1 MATHGWTN
9 EAANQL
15 YYPRGDTTYETTP
28 PIRTYATPT
37 PLTTSTNA
45 SIAQDTSDFAAD
57 FVHESVVAFEP
68 RHASIYYSSHV
79 ANDGST
85 GIWPGT
91 GAYPASPDVLTQTE
105 ALSDVAQ
112 SYADWLSL
120 GGDIA
125 RVQEG
130 VTLLSAYEPMCSFG
144 QASGGV
150 SAGGSTLPVPRPVV
164 ASEKILCASASR
176 RFRQPKY
183 RCRHCPSEFTTK
195 QNCTRQLRRLPGVEV
210 FLTQLHLGH
219 INAHWGLKQ
228 FRCTCGK
235 RFTTKSDM
243 TRHQR
248 KSHQVSGAGRL
259 IDLARV

>member
-9 EAANQL
+9 EAASQL
-15 YYPRGDTTYETTP
+15 YYPRGDITYGTTP
-28 PIRTYATPT
+28 PTRTYTTPT
-37 PLTTSTNA
+37 SLTTSRNA
-45 SIAQDTSDFAAD
+45 SIVQDTSDFAAD
-57 FVHESVVAFEP
+57 LVHESVVAFEP
-68 RHASIYYSSHV
+68 RHPSIYYSSHV
-79 ANDGST
+79 AIDGST
-85 GIWPGT
+85 GIWSET
-91 GAYPASPDVLTQTE
+91 GAYPASPDVLAQTE
-105 ALSDVAQ
+105 ALSDVAPK
-112 SYADWLSL
+112 YADWLAF

-125 RVQEG
+125 RAQEG
-130 VTLLSAYEPMCSFG
+130 VTLLNAYEPMCCFG

-150 SAGGSTLPVPRPVV
+150 SAVGSTLPVPRPVV

-195 QNCTRQLRRLPGVEV
+195 QNCIR
-210 FLTQLHLGH
+210 H

-248 KSHQVSGAGRL
+248 KSHYVSGAGCL
-259 IDLARV
+259 MDLARV